1 LKSKE
6 DATGR
11 AGNFQKRLAETM
23 DSELSPE
30 MVTPNTAGS
39 EELSDYD
46 EKFPLVNEFRQTN
59 MRSGGRRIRDGQRG
73 LGRDNE

>member
-1 LKSKE
+1 MRRNRT
-6 DATGR
+6 ATDR
-11 AGNFQKRLAETM
+11 TDNFEKRLKVTM

-46 EKFPLVNEFRQTN
+46 SKFPLIDEFRQTN
-59 MRSGGRRIRDGQRG
+59 MHSGGKRVRDGQRQA
-73 LGRDNE
+73 GREND